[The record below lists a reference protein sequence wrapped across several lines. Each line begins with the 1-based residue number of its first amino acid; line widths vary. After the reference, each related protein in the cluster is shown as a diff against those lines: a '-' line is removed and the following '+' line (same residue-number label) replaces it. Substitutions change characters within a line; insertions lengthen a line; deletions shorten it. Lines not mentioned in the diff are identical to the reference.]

1 MVNERHLKNALE
13 IAIEEVQDLDNISA
27 QDFDDFR
34 ERLNGLLDKLKDECE
49 PNLEEDN

>member
-1 MVNERHLKNALE
+1 MVNEQHLKNALE

-34 ERLNGLLDKLKDECE
+34 KRLNGLLDQLKDECE
-49 PNLEEDN
+49 PDLREDD